1 MAVVRFYPTG
11 RVGLWY
17 APVQV
22 SRKGKVVTVW
32 RFADERT
39 RELIGSEYPDKISL
53 LAAAAAFADAN
64 GYSHHVNVRAGAI
77 TETASVAAPARKE
90 AEPTEKI
97 MPGGSVEMLWLRF
110 WSRVAPAGCSDA
122 QRSDMRKAF
131 YAGAVALLAVLERIG
146 DDDVSEDAGAEWL
159 EALKLEVRTVLRR

>member
-1 MAVVRFYPTG
+1 MRIVRFYPTE

-17 APVQV
+17 APVQITK
-22 SRKGKVVTVW
+22 KGKVATVW
-32 RFADERT
+32 KFADERT
-39 RELIGSEYPDKISL
+39 RELIGGEYPDRISL
-53 LAAAAAFADAN
+53 LAAVPRFAEAN
-64 GYSHHVNVRAGAI
+64 GYTEKVNVRAGAVAD
-77 TETASVAAPARKE
+77 TVSVAAPARKE
-90 AEPTEKI
+90 AEPTEKV

-146 DDDVSEDAGAEWL
+146 DDDVSEDAGAQWL
-159 EALKLEVRTVLRR
+159 EALRLEVRTVFRR